1 MHLTQSCPYCGEQ
14 ICTIIG
20 PHSGLGPSTLK
31 CDVTG
36 QPIQI
41 DRREWSEMGLFRKAW
56 YCLLSAI
63 YATLIGAWGL
73 LMVFG
78 VQAEMRMGMGME
90 TPAMRAWILLV
101 FVGFVLAGLTMQI
114 VRVRRSLHRTTTGA
128 ILTHR
133 TARRGLSLQITA
145 LLLMI
150 ILGILIVQGAKWIQ
164 SLLN

>member
-41 DRREWSEMGLFRKAW
+41 DRREWSEMGHFRKTW

-63 YATLIGAWGL
+63 YAGLIGAWGL

-78 VQAEMRMGMGME
+78 VRSEMRMGME
-90 TPAMRAWILLV
+90 APATRTWIFLV
-101 FVGFVLAGLTMQI
+101 FVGFVSAGLAMQI
-114 VRVRRSLHRTTTGA
+114 VRVRRSLHRTATGA
-128 ILTHR
+128 TLTHR
-133 TARRGLSLQITA
+133 TARRGLSMQITA
-145 LLLMI
+145 LFLMI
-150 ILGILIVQGAKWIQ
+150 ILGVVIVQGAKWIQ
-164 SLLN
+164 SLLI